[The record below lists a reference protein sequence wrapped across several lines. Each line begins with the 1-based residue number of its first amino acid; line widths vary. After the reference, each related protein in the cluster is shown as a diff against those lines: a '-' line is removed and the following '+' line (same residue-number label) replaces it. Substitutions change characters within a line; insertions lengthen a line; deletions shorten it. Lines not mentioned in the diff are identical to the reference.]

1 MKALLVLAV
10 LCTPLTLSSCQRE
23 SSPAPAAS
31 ANPAPSQL
39 PSTPAPA
46 AAPAPAATA
55 AAASAAPAATPD
67 QLMGSC
73 SIQGVA
79 CSDYYGAP
87 NPTVQKACAGVGTWK
102 TSACPAAG
110 SVGTCTRQEVPGVV
124 NRTHSYPPGTAA
136 TAKKACDNTPGGV
149 FSTP

>member
-1 MKALLVLAV
+1 MKSLFIAALVA
-10 LCTPLTLSSCQRE
+10 TPLTLSSCQRE
-23 SSPAPAAS
+23 SSS
-31 ANPAPSQL
+31 APAPSNNPAATQL
-39 PSTPAPA
+39 PSTPVPA
-46 AAPAPAATA
+46 AVPSPAPAA
-55 AAASAAPAATPD
+55 AAPAATPD

-87 NPTVQKACAGVGTWK
+87 NPTVQKACEGFGTWK

-110 SVGTCTRQEVPGVV
+110 RVGTCTRQELPGVV
-124 NRTHSYPPGTAA
+124 NKTHSYPPGTAA